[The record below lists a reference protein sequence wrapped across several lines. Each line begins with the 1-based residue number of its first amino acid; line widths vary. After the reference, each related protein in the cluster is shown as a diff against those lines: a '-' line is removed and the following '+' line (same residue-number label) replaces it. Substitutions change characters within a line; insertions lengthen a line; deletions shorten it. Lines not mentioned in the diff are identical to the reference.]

1 MAKDKTY
8 YKLTIIK
15 EDEVWTCALIK
26 TDEEILNYDI
36 IDIAEANS
44 YAELQIE
51 MGNKSF
57 IDIINKN
64 D

>member
-1 MAKDKTY
+1 MERTY
-8 YKLTIIK
+8 YKLKIYKVSGVWSCLLI
-15 EDEVWTCALIK
+15 EVDQETFR
-26 TDEEILNYDI
+26 DI
-36 IDIAEANS
+36 IIENVRAPS